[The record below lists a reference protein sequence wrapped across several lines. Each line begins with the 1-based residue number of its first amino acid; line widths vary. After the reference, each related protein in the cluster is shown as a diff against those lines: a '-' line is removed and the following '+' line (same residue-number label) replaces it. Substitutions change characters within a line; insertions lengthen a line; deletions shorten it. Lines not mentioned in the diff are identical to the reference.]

1 VDNSIR
7 LKELQDLNGAL
18 RERDEGLRFI
28 FFVSKG
34 FFWVRRGGWG
44 NSTPFQRRFF

>member
-7 LKELQDLNGAL
+7 LKKLQVVNGAL
-18 RERDEGLRFI
+18 RKGDEGLGFFI
-28 FFVSKG
+28 FFSKKY
-34 FFWVRRGGWG
+34 FWVRRGGWG